1 MRNAFILERTPW
13 TRLGRV
19 SAALLLAA
27 PLVLSSVACDLGLP
41 AGRAPHVEGNR
52 LDMID
57 QPKLKPQRAD
67 IFGARATGLLEA
79 PVGAVAI
86 DETPYPFTQAQATEA
101 GLALTN
107 PLAHSPEVLA
117 HGKFVYEN
125 VCITCHGPRGAG
137 DGTLTLLFPKPPSLM
152 TQRVRDWPDGEIFHR
167 PMRGQGSMPSHARQ
181 LDARD
186 IWSVVHYIRQMQS
199 EEPVAPPAAA
209 PAAAPAATT
218 TGAMAGQAPVTPTTE
233 GTAGLHAAPTATAG
247 SPAVASA
254 KAGRS

>member
-1 MRNAFILERTPW
+1 MRSAFLSPGA
-13 TRLGRV
+13 LL
-19 SAALLLAA
+19 SARLLLAA
-27 PLVLSSVACDLGLP
+27 AVVVPTVACDLGLP
-41 AGRAPHVEGNR
+41 AGRSPHTEGNR

-57 QPKLKPQRAD
+57 QPKIKPQRAD
-67 IFGARATGLLEA
+67 IFGGRATGIMEA
-79 PVGAVAI
+79 PVGAVAV

-107 PLAHSPEVLA
+107 PLPHSPEVLE

-186 IWSVVHYIRQMQS
+186 IWSVVHYIRQLQS

-209 PAAAPAATT
+209 PAPPA
-218 TGAMAGQAPVTPTTE
+218 GA
-233 GTAGLHAAPTATAG
+233 TATAAP
-247 SPAVASA
+247 SQPAAAAAPGA
-254 KAGRS
+254 KS